1 MNDSQFP
8 GEVVA
13 DETDGVDTDRVDTDR
28 VDTDRAETEG
38 MDATPDVTPGV
49 ADDLKGIVL
58 PHDPT
63 LEEDA

>member
-8 GEVVA
+8 GEAVA
-13 DETDGVDTDRVDTDR
+13 DETDGVDTDR